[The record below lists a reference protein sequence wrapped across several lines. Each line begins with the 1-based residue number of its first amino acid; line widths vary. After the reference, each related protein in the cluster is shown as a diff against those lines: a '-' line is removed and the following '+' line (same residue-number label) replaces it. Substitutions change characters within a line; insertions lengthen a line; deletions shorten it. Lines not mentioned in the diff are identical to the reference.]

1 LLKIKI
7 NKMKQRRKAID
18 AKLIGESKTSPGYFK
33 YQFTIL
39 ELDGTTHVMPAY
51 GKDMEDALERL
62 VWVERTE
69 KKPFNIMV
77 ITALLTIIVV
87 PSIIAAMTS
96 NPVWVLGAL
105 GLATLYGVVMVRVDK
120 YFNKK

>member
-1 LLKIKI
+1 
-7 NKMKQRRKAID
+7 MKNRRKAID

-69 KKPFNIMV
+69 KKPFSIIV
-77 ITALLTIIVV
+77 ITALLTIIIV
-87 PSIIAAMTS
+87 PSIIAAVTS
-96 NPVWVLGAL
+96 NPIWVLGAL
-105 GLATLYGVVMVRVDK
+105 GLAILYGIVMVRVDK

>member
-1 LLKIKI
+1 
-7 NKMKQRRKAID
+7 MKKDRRKAID

-39 ELDGTTHVMPAY
+39 ELDGTTQILPAY

-77 ITALLTIIVV
+77 ISALLTVIII
-87 PSIIAAMTS
+87 PSIIAALTN
-96 NPVWVLGAL
+96 NPIWVLGAL
-105 GLATLYGVVMVRVDK
+105 ALAITYGFVMVRLDK

>member
-1 LLKIKI
+1 
-7 NKMKQRRKAID
+7 MKQRRKAID

-39 ELDGTTHVMPAY
+39 ELDGTTNVMPAY

-77 ITALLTIIVV
+77 ITALLTIIIV
-87 PSIIAAMTS
+87 PSIIAALTS

-105 GLATLYGVVMVRVDK
+105 GLATLYGIVMVRVDK

>member
-1 LLKIKI
+1 
-7 NKMKQRRKAID
+7 MKNRRKAIEG
-18 AKLIGESKTSPGYFK
+18 KLIGESKTSPGYFK

-39 ELDGTTHVMPAY
+39 ELDGTTHEVPAY

-69 KKPFNIMV
+69 KKPYNIIV
-77 ITALLTIIVV
+77 ISALLTIIII
-87 PSIIAAMTS
+87 PSIIAALTS
-96 NPVWVLGAL
+96 NPIWVLGAL
-105 GLATLYGVVMVRVDK
+105 GLAITYGIVMVRVDK

>member
-1 LLKIKI
+1 
-7 NKMKQRRKAID
+7 MKKDRRKAID

-39 ELDGTTHVMPAY
+39 ELDGTTHKMPAY

-62 VWVERTE
+62 VWVERVE
-69 KKPFNIMV
+69 KKPFNVVLIS
-77 ITALLTIIVV
+77 ALLTIIIV
-87 PSIIAAMTS
+87 PSVIAAITNS
-96 NPVWVLGAL
+96 PLFLLGAL
-105 GLATLYGVVMVRVDK
+105 ALAIAYGFVMVRVDK

>member
-1 LLKIKI
+1 
-7 NKMKQRRKAID
+7 MKQRRKAIEG
-18 AKLIGESKTSPGYFK
+18 KLIGESKTSPGYFK

-39 ELDGTTHVMPAY
+39 ELDGTTHEIPAY

-87 PSIIAAMTS
+87 PSIIAALTS

-105 GLATLYGVVMVRVDK
+105 GLAITYGIVMVRVDK

>member
-1 LLKIKI
+1 
-7 NKMKQRRKAID
+7 MKQRRKAIEG
-18 AKLIGESKTSPGYFK
+18 KLIGESKTSPGYFK

-39 ELDGTTHVMPAY
+39 EVDGTTHEVPAY

-69 KKPFNIMV
+69 KKPYNIMV
-77 ITALLTIIVV
+77 ISALLTIIII

-96 NPVWVLGAL
+96 NPIWVLGAL
-105 GLATLYGVVMVRVDK
+105 GLATLYGIVMVRVDK

>member
-1 LLKIKI
+1 MSK
-7 NKMKQRRKAID
+7 NRRKAID

-39 ELDGTTHVMPAY
+39 ELDGTTNVMPAY

-69 KKPFNIMV
+69 KKPFNVVV
-77 ITALLTIIVV
+77 ISALVTIIIV
-87 PSIIAAMTS
+87 PTIIGALTN
-96 NPVWVLGAL
+96 NPFWVLGAL
-105 GLATLYGVVMVRVDK
+105 GLAIFYGFVMVRVDK

>member
-1 LLKIKI
+1 
-7 NKMKQRRKAID
+7 MKQRRKAIES
-18 AKLIGESKTSPGYFK
+18 KLIGESKTSPGYFK

-39 ELDGTTHVMPAY
+39 ELDGTKHEVPAY

-69 KKPFNIMV
+69 KKPFNIIV
-77 ITALLTIIVV
+77 ISALLTVIIV
-87 PSIIAAMTS
+87 PSIIAALTS
-96 NPVWVLGAL
+96 NPFWVLGAL
-105 GLATLYGVVMVRVDK
+105 GMAITYGIVMVRLDK

>member
-1 LLKIKI
+1 
-7 NKMKQRRKAID
+7 MKQIRKAID

-39 ELDGTTHVMPAY
+39 ELDGTKHEMPAY

-69 KKPFNIMV
+69 KKPFNIIV
-77 ITALLTIIVV
+77 ITTLLTIIVV
-87 PSIIAAMTS
+87 PSIIAALTS
-96 NPVWVLGAL
+96 NPFWVLGAL
-105 GLATLYGVVMVRVDK
+105 GLAITYGIVMVRVDK